1 MKKFITIA
9 QFALMLS
16 EINIST
22 FAQALSQTE
31 PKLNKKSRVTGEPL
45 PFNKVLNCRNI
56 NLQLNYD
63 YEAQVIRRDEK
74 QNAGEP
80 SNFEAQEHT
89 WARKV
94 KGALARHKDYAIDML
109 NIDFNSLDTT
119 KLYMP
124 YVKLRIDSQMYIADG
139 KPIDK
144 EALINFMPPASNYDN
159 QPAEKKVVVEY
170 MKLASIKEFTLSGV
184 DYQII

>member
-1 MKKFITIA
+1 MKKFITTA
-9 QFALMLS
+9 QFAKMLF
-16 EINIST
+16 EINLST

-63 YEAQVIRRDEK
+63 YEAQVNRRANKEGIDEPFT
-74 QNAGEP
+74 A
-80 SNFEAQEHT
+80 AEHT

-94 KGALARHKDYAIDML
+94 KGALARHKDYIIDML
-109 NIDFNSLDTT
+109 NIDFNKLDVS

-139 KPIDK
+139 KQISKDSLIDF
-144 EALINFMPPASNYDN
+144 LPPATDYDN
-159 QPAEKKVVVEY
+159 QPAEAKVKVEY
-170 MKLASIKEFTLSGV
+170 MKLASIKEFCFAGI
-184 DYQII
+184 DYQIV